1 MHSHF
6 RKTKLNGY
14 CPLDLYS
21 DTSSLL
27 CNAVDIL
34 LKKAPL
40 EKTLRVF
47 INGKFTSLNNA
58 DPDTEYKSVLQ
69 IDSQDELLPR
79 ILEAILI
86 QDPILRKL
94 KTLQADFDELD
105 VEKIMPL
112 YQQLGNIDTDNDL
125 FAKVVDKYKKQQQG
139 SNAPKTDLQRMLEY
153 VLSMTFKDCSL
164 MINVIPKRNKTLN
177 HKFIAL
183 RNGLIFYYDIK
194 VIDTDLKKVDKIPY
208 WYELDQII
216 VKHAIETCFT
226 KERAC

>member
-6 RKTKLNGY
+6 RKTQLNGY

-21 DTSSLL
+21 DNPSLL
-27 CNAVDIL
+27 HNALDIL

-40 EKTLRVF
+40 EKTLRVS
-47 INGKFTSLNNA
+47 INGTCTSLTNA
-58 DPDTEYKSVLQ
+58 DPDTEYRSLLK
-69 IDSQDELLPR
+69 INSQDELLPK
-79 ILEAILI
+79 ILKAILI
-86 QDPILRKL
+86 QDPILLKL

-112 YQQLGNIDTDNDL
+112 YQQLENIDADNDL
-125 FAKVVDKYKKQQQG
+125 FAKVVDKYKKRKQD
-139 SNAPKTDLQRMLEY
+139 SNTPITDLQRILEY
-153 VLSMTFKDCSL
+153 VLSMTFKDCSI
-164 MINVIPKRNKTLN
+164 MINVIPKRGKVLN
-177 HKFIAL
+177 HKLVAL

-208 WYELDQII
+208 WYKLDQTI